1 MHESESVKI
10 VCVKYFDIFTAST
23 LNLNLVP
30 TLPTKELTCF
40 CEIEDNSV
48 AAALC
53 TLYSTYI
60 YIGTYAG
67 RMMNALA
74 VKPVRIARETREL
87 ATGRYGGHSFT
98 GLRGLRSVA
107 SWQPGTTAI
116 AIL

>member
-1 MHESESVKI
+1 
-10 VCVKYFDIFTAST
+10 
-23 LNLNLVP
+23 
-30 TLPTKELTCF
+30 
-40 CEIEDNSV
+40 
-48 AAALC
+48 
-53 TLYSTYI
+53 
-60 YIGTYAG
+60 
-67 RMMNALA
+67 MNALA

>member
-53 TLYSTYI
+53 TLYSTYTYI
-60 YIGTYAG
+60 YIGTVCRSNDECISSEAG
-67 RMMNALA
+67 
-74 VKPVRIARETREL
+74 P
-87 ATGRYGGHSFT
+87 HS
-98 GLRGLRSVA
+98 S
-107 SWQPGTTAI
+107 
-116 AIL
+116 